1 MVDCLKNEL
10 GSWLGTLVEV
20 GKKEHRFL
28 SGFGGAFCE
37 LAVDG

>member
-20 GKKEHRFL
+20 GKKNTD
-28 SGFGGAFCE
+28 FCPDS
-37 LAVDG
+37 VGPFVSWQ